1 MFNPLVSVNG
11 ATVKAPDS
19 FTPTLSDVS
28 ASDAG
33 NSEDGTMWKKRIGQ
47 KLQYAISYTNITRE
61 DAAAVL
67 AAFNPEYVIC
77 NILNP
82 ASGETEDIEF
92 YVGDRNIGSFN
103 AVTERWES
111 LSFNIIQRSLG

>member
-11 ATVKAPDS
+11 APVKAPDS

-67 AAFNPEYVIC
+67 SAFSDEYVYC

-82 ASGETEDIEF
+82 STGALQNIEF

-103 AVTERWES
+103 AVTDRWKS
-111 LSFNIIQRSLG
+111 LSFNIIQRRIM

>member
-1 MFNPLVSVNG
+1 MFNPLISVNG
-11 ATVKAPDS
+11 VSVKAPDS
-19 FTPTLSDVS
+19 FTPTISDIS

-33 NSEDGTMWKKRIGQ
+33 NAEDGTMYKKRIGQ

-61 DAAAVL
+61 DAATVL
-67 AAFNPEYVIC
+67 NAFSPEYIHC

-82 ASGETEDIEF
+82 ATGELQNIEF

-103 AVTERWES
+103 AVTDRWKS
-111 LSFNIIQRSLG
+111 LSFNIIQRRIM